1 MRLDMQHFGLEKWK
15 GVQVLLLCFR
25 ITHTVILD
33 DPFDD
38 PHGLQVPDC
47 SPEPSPAAMMVSE
60 HCYYE
65 QYKMQ
70 NTKPSISDVELTFL

>member
-1 MRLDMQHFGLEKWK
+1 MRLDMQYFGLEKWN
-15 GVQVLLLCFR
+15 GDQIVLLCFR

-47 SPEPSPAAMMVSE
+47 SPEPSPAALIVS
-60 HCYYE
+60 HCGYYE
-65 QYKMQ
+65 HKTQ
-70 NTKPSISDVELTFL
+70 NTKLAFQT